1 MAPTTSTLL
10 LAGRLISWRCD
21 SPSTRKYTAREKGWK
36 LEEKAQA
43 SLEGIKFGEEAG
55 VGHDWSTKDG
65 FKVSSEDVTHITV
78 GEQGKPA
85 AIFLDLRPLWE
96 IFSPVFFPPNLTVGA
111 VPKKAVAPWIWHE
124 LRSSF
129 RQYLEE
135 TAGVNKQLDP
145 SNETDYAPRFV
156 KVTFPEFKIWHGG
169 GICMYGNVNLF
180 PTNDGVEFVNAQYW
194 SVSPDQSQ
202 RVANGSDLPA
212 LDKLT
217 ATFGVTPRFLNPEAA
232 SYSPFDFM
240 TGNRCLEQT
249 RISKIRKH
257 TLSRVEA
264 EYSSGMATK
273 VGDTRLPT
281 R

>member
-1 MAPTTSTLL
+1 M
-10 LAGRLISWRCD
+10 
-21 SPSTRKYTAREKGWK
+21 
-36 LEEKAQA
+36 
-43 SLEGIKFGEEAG
+43 
-55 VGHDWSTKDG
+55 GHDWSTKDG

-96 IFSPVFFPPNLTVGA
+96 IFSPVLPPNLTVGA
-111 VPKKAVAPWIWHE
+111 DPKKAVAPWIWHE

-180 PTNDGVEFVNAQYW
+180 PTVDGW
-194 SVSPDQSQ
+194 SMSML
-202 RVANGSDLPA
+202 N
-212 LDKLT
+212 T
-217 ATFGVTPRFLNPEAA
+217 GV
-232 SYSPFDFM
+232 
-240 TGNRCLEQT
+240 
-249 RISKIRKH
+249 
-257 TLSRVEA
+257 
-264 EYSSGMATK
+264 
-273 VGDTRLPT
+273 
-281 R
+281 